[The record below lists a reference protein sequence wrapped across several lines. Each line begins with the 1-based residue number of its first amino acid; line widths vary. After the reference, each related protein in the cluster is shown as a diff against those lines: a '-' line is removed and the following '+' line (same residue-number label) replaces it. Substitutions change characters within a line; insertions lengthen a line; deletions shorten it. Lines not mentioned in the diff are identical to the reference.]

1 MKKQIAF
8 ILLCS
13 SLLLPFSTPL
23 SIGCGGYDEPD
34 ITESLL
40 FNPRIIGQEGLHPFF
55 ITYHGLF
62 QDTYNENAE
71 TSNNLNLKEW
81 EVRFSNTLNT
91 EEVRWLIYQ
100 STPEDISAIQKNQF
114 IHFGNDSALKVTVS
128 EKIKKVKT
136 RENDL
141 LYLHFAKQAETLT
154 VNYYYYWQERDR
166 DTIALNNLQVDLQ
179 MQFLKC
185 NDPFLKGRYGFQY
198 LKTAH
203 YNGDFQSGIN
213 FYETNLKNDKSFSR
227 SIQWRNKGYYAA
239 CLYKAKRFTES
250 NLLYCDIFKNYEP
263 QKTDAIL
270 SFHPQEEADW
280 NDLLKNATTEQLKT
294 LWLFYGIYS
303 DPIKGIEEIT
313 KLDPLNKEMELLL
326 MRAVNIAEYNI
337 ISNPV
342 YNWDE
347 TRYYEESPD
356 YYKNSPFYSWKSVN
370 KDNLDRLISTINTRL
385 KSSAL
390 GTQPWLSA
398 KAYLQFLKND
408 LTGAQATLNE
418 SLLKSESNALAQK
431 QNNITTA
438 LIFASGMQAGNQQQ
452 EETMADMLIRIKNDE
467 TPVREAVE
475 RYILRKLAEK
485 YSAIGEEAKSIL
497 CSRAIYSDFQT
508 KGAISNLREFMERKN
523 LNKFESYLVD
533 TYSFKLVNIYDLEGT
548 ELLYQY
554 EWENAIAAFSKHP
567 DAGTTSTYCS
577 PFIIHIKDC
586 HECDHGDQTSLTFT
600 KLSFAKRML
609 ELQEQINAE
618 KNKNTKSELC
628 FEYAN
633 GLYNMTWYGNARVLS
648 LSEIHYSPSTPFNPR
663 NEKTTDAY
671 FDCTEAGKW
680 YEEARKLTNN
690 KEFAAKSAWMAAKC
704 EHANWLNSINDDEPN
719 DFVAG
724 KYFQLLKTNY
734 SHTKYYQEIIQEC
747 GYFCTFNY
755 GPLEKC
761 IRNKEE

>member
-23 SIGCGGYDEPD
+23 SIGCGGYDDPD

-40 FNPRIIGQEGLHPFF
+40 FNPRIIGQEALHPLF

-62 QDTYNENAE
+62 DGAYDENAE
-71 TSNNLNLKEW
+71 TSNSLNLKEW
-81 EVRFSNTLNT
+81 ALRYSNSLNN
-91 EEVRWLIYQ
+91 EELMWLIYQ
-100 STPEDISAIQKNQF
+100 ATTEDILSIQKNQF
-114 IHFGNDSALKVTVS
+114 VSSGNDSTLKVSLS

-136 RENDL
+136 KENDL
-141 LYLHFAKQAETLT
+141 LYLQFAKQAEALA
-154 VNYYYYWQERDR
+154 VNHYYYWEERDR
-166 DTIALNNLQVDLQ
+166 DTIALKNLLVDLR
-179 MQFLKC
+179 MQFMKC
-185 NDPFLKGRYGFQY
+185 KDPFLKGRYGFQF

-203 YNGDFQSGIN
+203 YSGEHESGID
-213 FYETNLKNDKSFSR
+213 FYETNLKNDKTYSE

-239 CLYKAKRFTES
+239 CLYKAKRYTES
-250 NLLYCDIFKNYEP
+250 NLLYCDIFKSYGP
-263 QKTDAIL
+263 QKIDAIL
-270 SFHPQEEADW
+270 SFHPQEEDEW

-303 DPIKGIEEIT
+303 DPIKGIEEIS

-356 YYKNSPFYSWKSVN
+356 YYKNSPLHSWKSVN
-370 KDNLDRLISTINTRL
+370 KANLDRLISTINTRL
-385 KSSAL
+385 KASAL

-398 KAYLQFLKND
+398 KAYVQFLKND
-408 LTGAQATLNE
+408 LNGAQATLSE

-438 LIFASGMQAGNQQQ
+438 LIFANEMQAGNQQQ
-452 EETMADMLIRIKNDE
+452 EEKMAAMLIQIKNDE

-485 YSAIGEEAKSIL
+485 YEAIGQEAKSVL

-508 KGAISNLREFMERKN
+508 KGTISLLREFMERTN

-533 TYSFKLVNIYDLEGT
+533 TYTFKLANIYNLEGT
-548 ELLYQY
+548 ELMYQY
-554 EWENAIAAFSKHP
+554 DWKNAIAAFSKHP
-567 DAGTTSTYCS
+567 DAGSTSTYCS
-577 PFIIHIKDC
+577 PFVIHIKDC
-586 HECDHGDQTSLTFT
+586 HECDHNDQTSITYT
-600 KLSFAKRML
+600 KLSFSKRML
-609 ELQEQINAE
+609 ELREEINKE
-618 KNKNTKSELC
+618 KNKNAKSELC

-633 GLYNMTWYGNARVLS
+633 GLYNMTWFGNARVLS
-648 LSEIHYSPSTPFNPR
+648 ISDIHYSLSTPFHSDG
-663 NEKTTDAY
+663 EKTVTPY
-671 FDCTEAGKW
+671 FDCTEAGTW
-680 YEEARKLTNN
+680 YEEARKLTSD
-690 KEFAAKSAWMAAKC
+690 KEFAAKCAWMAAKC
-704 EHANWLNSINDDEPN
+704 EHASWLNSINENKSN

-724 KYFQLLKTNY
+724 KYFQLLKSNY

-747 GYFCTFNY
+747 GYFCTFKY
-755 GPLEKC
+755 GPIERC

>member
-40 FNPRIIGQEGLHPFF
+40 FNPRIIGQEALHPLF
-55 ITYHGLF
+55 ITYHGLY
-62 QDTYNENAE
+62 DGGYDENAE
-71 TSNNLNLKEW
+71 TSNSLNLKEW
-81 EVRFSNTLNT
+81 SQRYQNILSS
-91 EEVRWLIYQ
+91 EELSWLLYQ
-100 STPEDISAIQKNQF
+100 STIEEVAALQKNNYKP
-114 IHFGNDSALKVTVS
+114 IGKDSTLTVS
-128 EKIKKVKT
+128 ISEKLNKTKT

-141 LYLHFAKQAETLT
+141 HYLALAKKAENLS
-154 VNYYYYWQERDR
+154 VNYYYYWEERDR
-166 DTIALNNLQVDLQ
+166 DTNALKNLMVDLR
-179 MQFLKC
+179 MQFM
-185 NDPFLKGRYGFQY
+185 NSTDPFLKGRYGFQF

-203 YNGDFQSGIN
+203 YSGEFETGID
-213 FYETNLKNDKSFSR
+213 FYETNLKNDKTYSN

-239 CLYKAKRFTES
+239 CLYRAQRYRES

-263 QKTDAIL
+263 QKIDAVL

-294 LWLFYGIYS
+294 LWLFYGIYN

-313 KLDPLNKEMELLL
+313 QLDPVNKEMELLL

-347 TRYYEESPD
+347 AHYFEESNE
-356 YYKNSPFYSWKSVN
+356 YYKTSTLRSWKSVN
-370 KDNLDRLISTINTRL
+370 KANLERLITTINTRI
-385 KSSAL
+385 KASTL

-408 LTGAQATLNE
+408 LKGAQSTLNE
-418 SLLKSESNALAQK
+418 SLLKSESNALAEK
-431 QNNITTA
+431 QNNITNA
-438 LIFASGMQAGNQQQ
+438 LIYASDMQAGNQQQ

-485 YSAIGEEAKSIL
+485 YEAIGEEAKNVL
-497 CSRAIYSDFQT
+497 CSRDIYSDFQT
-508 KGAISNLREFMERKN
+508 KGTISLLREFMERTN

-533 TYSFKLVNIYDLEGT
+533 TYSFKLANIYDMEGT
-548 ELLYQY
+548 ELMYQY
-554 EWENAIAAFSKHP
+554 DWKNAIAAFSKHP
-567 DAGTTSTYCS
+567 EAGSSSTYCS

-586 HECDHGDQTSLTFT
+586 HECDHSNQTSLTYT
-600 KLSFAKRML
+600 KLSFSKRMQ
-609 ELQEQINAE
+609 ELMEEIIVE
-618 KNKNTKSELC
+618 KNKNKKSELC

-633 GLYNMTWYGNARVLS
+633 GLYNMTWFGNARVLS
-648 LSEIHYSPSTPFNPR
+648 LSDIHYSPSTPYNS
-663 NEKTTDAY
+663 NSEKSTDPY
-671 FDCTEAGKW
+671 FDCSEAGKW
-680 YEEARKLTNN
+680 YEEARKLTGN
-690 KEFAAKSAWMAAKC
+690 KEFAAKCAWMAAKC
-704 EHANWLNSINDDEPN
+704 EHANWLNSINEEEPN

-734 SHTKYYQEIIQEC
+734 SRTKYYQEIIQEC
-747 GYFCTFNY
+747 GYFCTFNN
-755 GPLEKC
+755 GPIEKC